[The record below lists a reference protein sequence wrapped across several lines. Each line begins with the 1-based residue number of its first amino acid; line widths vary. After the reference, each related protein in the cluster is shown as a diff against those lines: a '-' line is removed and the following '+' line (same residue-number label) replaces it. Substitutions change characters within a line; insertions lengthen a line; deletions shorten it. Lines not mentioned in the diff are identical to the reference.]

1 MKLDETTLIEIQ
13 DYINALDEK
22 VSLKPET
29 MEDVRKAIDKHRTEL
44 KNLRLVAV
52 SGCRILHLTLSKMPF
67 EVMVTGE
74 KSTEYREPSKWI
86 LSRLQGKDYDL
97 IKFVNGYGSDKPYF
111 IAKYRG
117 WEIETNPY
125 SVDFSN
131 GLKVTTKKGTVKI
144 YAGEIVERG
153 NLNGCH

>member
-1 MKLDETTLIEIQ
+1 MITKDENGTEPQHNAKL
-13 DYINALDEK
+13 
-22 VSLKPET
+22 P
-29 MEDVRKAIDKHRTEL
+29 
-44 KNLRLVAV
+44 V

-97 IKFVNGYGSDKPYF
+97 IKFVNGYGSNKPYF
-111 IAKYRG
+111 IAKFRG

-125 SVDFSN
+125 SVEFSN

-144 YAGEIVERG
+144 YVGEIVERG

>member
-1 MKLDETTLIEIQ
+1 MNQQLTIELSDE
-13 DYINALDEK
+13 ALN
-22 VSLKPET
+22 P
-29 MEDVRKAIDKHRTEL
+29 R
-44 KNLRLVAV
+44 LRVGAV

-97 IKFVNGYGSDKPYF
+97 IKFVNGYGSEKPYF